1 MSYSDLLSCSYWTCC
16 VFSVSGSSDPRCVP
30 AVQTGQHVPAGG
42 DPAGEPGARVLRGA
56 VQLRG
61 GPRVL
66 RGQRQDG
73 QTLPNN
79 DHNYQ

>member
-1 MSYSDLLSCSYWTCC
+1 MGWESSCTC
-16 VFSVSGSSDPRCVP
+16 SVSGSTGPKCVP
-30 AVQTGQHVPAGG
+30 AVQTGQLVPGGG

-66 RGQRQDG
+66 RRQRQDG
-73 QTLPNN
+73 QT
-79 DHNYQ
+79 HQ